1 MEVSKILFTKEIK
14 EKMERG
20 LSAREIGRLRWGRLE
35 ELYNSGEL
43 QKVKNRKELAAAV
56 GFGPQ
61 QMDKGYRWV
70 TNLINRKHLEEV
82 SMGVNNGFVE
92 NQYFL
97 TGKLPKYKGYS
108 SKNKYQTKPTR
119 RQTTTTKQWIEPPII
134 ERATISKPIKIEITR
149 GDVTITFNDIDLSDN
164 LIKLIATIIKGD

>member
-1 MEVSKILFTKEIK
+1 MEVSRILFTKETK

-20 LSAREIGRLRWGRLE
+20 LSAREIGRLRWEKLE

-56 GFGPQ
+56 GFTPQ
-61 QMDKGYRWV
+61 QIDKGYRWV

-82 SMGVNNGFVE
+82 SMGVNNGFIE
-92 NQYFL
+92 YQYFL

-108 SKNKYQTKPTR
+108 SRNKYQTKPTR
-119 RQTTTTKQWIEPPII
+119 RQTTTTKVVEKPKTTETKGQII
-134 ERATISKPIKIEITR
+134 VTR
-149 GDVTITFNDIDLSDN
+149 GDVTITFNDIDLSDD
-164 LIKLIATIIKGD
+164 LIKLITELLRS